1 MVPVRQLLQ
10 VFLKVLLIHHVLLDP
25 ESTERAE
32 GRQRT
37 EWREI
42 IVGTMPNRLT
52 LKTVNDE
59 LTRLGRQER
68 LAKAGNYFLFTGGVA
83 DEWLDRT
90 VGVRTIGS
98 KTLKE
103 WIAEF
108 QRLKALND
116 QILGTV
122 RKTAKGGRKA

>member
-1 MVPVRQLLQ
+1 
-10 VFLKVLLIHHVLLDP
+10 
-25 ESTERAE
+25 
-32 GRQRT
+32 
-37 EWREI
+37 
-42 IVGTMPNRLT
+42 MPTRLT

-59 LTRLGRQER
+59 LSRLGHKER
-68 LAKAGNYFLFTGGVA
+68 LAKAGNYFLFTGGAA

-103 WIAEF
+103 WVAEYR
-108 QRLKALND
+108 RLKELNE

-122 RKTAKGGRKA
+122 RKAGKVAQKR